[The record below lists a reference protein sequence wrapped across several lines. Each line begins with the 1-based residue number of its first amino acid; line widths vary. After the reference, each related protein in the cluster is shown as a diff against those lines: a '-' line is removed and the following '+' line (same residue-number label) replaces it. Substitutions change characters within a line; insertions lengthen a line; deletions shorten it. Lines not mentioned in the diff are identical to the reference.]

1 MLHWQFHTHF
11 FDLVLYFDNR
21 FEYNRKLGITQMD
34 LALLINL
41 SFNAYFKVEKGTT
54 KLDTER
60 LFIILEVLISP
71 SSFLKI

>member
-41 SFNAYFKVEKGTT
+41 SFNAYLKVEKGTT